1 MSLASSLWP
10 YPGETLEAEIE
21 TLGNPGEPLGNVIE
35 FPETLTETPR
45 ETEGKPTYSSEDLAK
60 LVGVSVQALRRNW
73 LPWID
78 RAQPHGARVGR
89 RYTQRAYD
97 LLLSLRCAKEDG
109 RTAEQW
115 LPQQLP
121 PSPSAIVP
129 VEVVQLGEARS
140 SALTLA
146 RANRATALDLLDAV
160 VLQLAEQD
168 AVNDAISADIDV
180 ERIAADEAL
189 RIYKEQQ
196 VRAQVR
202 AQFAQ
207 RKAALEGDRH
217 AQQLQQFQG
226 GRDGG

>member
-1 MSLASSLWP
+1 MQTYDFNPEDWAS
-10 YPGETLEAEIE
+10 
-21 TLGNPGEPLGNVIE
+21 GNPYEAPAKPSETQGNVLR
-35 FPETLTETPR
+35 FPETPIETPI
-45 ETEGKPTYSSEDLAK
+45 ETQRNPDYSSEDLAK

-73 LPWID
+73 LPWVD

-115 LPQQLP
+115 LSQQVP

-146 RANRATALDLLDAV
+146 RSNRATALDLLDAV

-217 AQQLQQFQG
+217 AQQLQQLG
-226 GRDGG
+226 GSGG